1 MTSSSCVYL
10 DTNIAM
16 ANTQERVS
24 ETPISVAVYLVEKA
38 ETVIAEVDFNEVL
51 EKAVL
56 YAGSGCFA

>member
-1 MTSSSCVYL
+1 
-10 DTNIAM
+10 M

-51 EKAVL
+51 EKTVL